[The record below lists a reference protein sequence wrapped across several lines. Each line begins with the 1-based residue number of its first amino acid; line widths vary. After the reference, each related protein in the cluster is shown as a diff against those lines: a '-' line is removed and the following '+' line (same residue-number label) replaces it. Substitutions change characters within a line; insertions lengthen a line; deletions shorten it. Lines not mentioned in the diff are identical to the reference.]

1 MNIAVCVKQIPDPA
15 NPYSLDEET
24 HLLVRPEDQVLDDT
38 DRYGVEMGLQ
48 MADADEDSTVT
59 LISMGPSGSMQGIR
73 QALAMGATNALVI
86 TDPALTGSGALAT
99 ARVLAAAIKR
109 NPFDMVICGTES
121 TDGYSGVV
129 PQQLAELLEVPALTY
144 ARKVEVAGGTVK
156 IEQQTVAGY
165 NEVEAPMPV
174 VLTVTAGVVEP
185 RYPTFKGI
193 MAAKS
198 KPVEELTIADL
209 GIDETTVGTTG
220 SGQETTSVEPT
231 PERTGGTRIE
241 DEGEAHIAILEKLQ
255 ELKVV

>member
-1 MNIAVCVKQIPDPA
+1 
-15 NPYSLDEET
+15 
-24 HLLVRPEDQVLDDT
+24 
-38 DRYGVEMGLQ
+38 
-48 MADADEDSTVT
+48 
-59 LISMGPSGSMQGIR
+59 
-73 QALAMGATNALVI
+73 
-86 TDPALTGSGALAT
+86 
-99 ARVLAAAIKR
+99 
-109 NPFDMVICGTES
+109 
-121 TDGYSGVV
+121 VV

-144 ARKVEVAGGTVK
+144 ARKVAVAGASVK

-209 GIDETTVGTTG
+209 GIDEAIVGTTG
-220 SGQETTSVEPT
+220 SGQEITSVEPA
-231 PERTGGTRIE
+231 PERSGGTKIE

>member
-121 TDGYSGVV
+121 TDGYSTGVASRV
-129 PQQLAELLEVPALTY
+129 SASRSSDL
-144 ARKVEVAGGTVK
+144 
-156 IEQQTVAGY
+156 
-165 NEVEAPMPV
+165 
-174 VLTVTAGVVEP
+174 VTAGD
-185 RYPTFKGI
+185 TSTS
-193 MAAKS
+193 AAS
-198 KPVEELTIADL
+198 FASI
-209 GIDETTVGTTG
+209 GW
-220 SGQETTSVEPT
+220 
-231 PERTGGTRIE
+231 RRWW
-241 DEGEAHIAILEKLQ
+241 LEFAC
-255 ELKVV
+255 